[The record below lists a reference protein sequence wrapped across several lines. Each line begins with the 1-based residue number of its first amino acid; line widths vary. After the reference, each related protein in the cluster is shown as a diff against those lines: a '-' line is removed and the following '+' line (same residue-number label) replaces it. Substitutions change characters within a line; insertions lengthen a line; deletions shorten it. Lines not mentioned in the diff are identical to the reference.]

1 MAKQVFLVSG
11 MTCASCAG
19 TVERA
24 VAQLEGVSEAT
35 VNLATEKLT
44 VERDQAVSD
53 QAVLAAVGEAGY
65 EAQVYEVGTS
75 PSQEE
80 REEKHLASLKRA
92 LVWSA
97 VFTLPLF
104 YLTMGSM
111 VGLPVP
117 MALSPDQSPVA
128 YVWTNILLT
137 LPVVGLSIGFF
148 QRGFKAL
155 FKGHPNMD
163 SLVAVAS
170 FAALLYS
177 LNAVRHVLA
186 GHAHHAHDLYFESVA
201 VILTLMTFGKYLET
215 LSKGRTSQ
223 ALKKLLRL
231 SAKEATVRRDGQTY
245 RLPIEDLVVGDE
257 IELAAGE
264 KVAVDGQ
271 VIWGQSAIDESLLT
285 GEAMPVEKTIGSPV
299 YAGSINGQGSLRYR
313 AEKIGSGTLLAQ
325 IIQLVEEAQ
334 SSKPPIA
341 KLADQVSRIFVPA
354 VMTLA
359 LLTFLFWWG
368 LMGQTPTFALTTSLA
383 VLVIACPCALGLA
396 TPTAIMVGTGLAAEQ
411 SILYKRGDMLEL
423 AHQVDT
429 VVLDKTGT
437 LTLGK
442 PQLVTCQAYGAS
454 ESEVLQ
460 WAASLEQLSQHPLS
474 VAILEAAAAADLALL
489 PVNQLDTLA
498 GYGLFGTIAEQGFW
512 LGNDRLMT
520 EQGIDL
526 SAVQPAVAAAT
537 AAGQT
542 PIFLAREGQ
551 LLGLLTVA
559 DTIRPEAPAT
569 VAKLKAAGLSVVM
582 LTGDHEKTAQ
592 AIAQEVG
599 ISEVISQV
607 LPQDKAS
614 VVAQLQAQG
623 RKVAMVGDGIND
635 APALTV
641 ADVGI
646 AIGAGAD
653 IAVEAADV
661 VLMTADLAA
670 LLRVFAISRET
681 LKAIKQNLFLAF
693 VYNVLA
699 IPVAMGLL
707 YIFGGPLL
715 NPMLAGLAMSLS
727 SVSVIANTLRLRT
740 SSHISAVT

>member
-1 MAKQVFLVSG
+1 MAKQEFLVSG
-11 MTCASCAG
+11 MTCATCAG

-24 VAQLEGVSEAT
+24 VAGLEGVTVAT
-35 VNLATEKLT
+35 VNLATEKLK
-44 VERDQAVSD
+44 VERADSLSD
-53 QAVLAAVGEAGY
+53 QAILAAVEQAGY
-65 EAQVYEVGTS
+65 EAQVYEAGTS

-80 REEKHLASLKRA
+80 REEAHLGRLKRS
-92 LVWSA
+92 LIGSA

-117 MALSPDQSPVA
+117 AALSPEQSPVA
-128 YVWTNILLT
+128 YVWANILLT
-137 LPVVGLSIGFF
+137 LPVVGLSLGFF
-148 QRGFKAL
+148 KRGFKAL

-177 LNAVRHVLA
+177 FNAARHVLA
-186 GHAHHAHDLYFESVA
+186 GHGHHAHDLYFESVA

-245 RLPIEDLVVGDE
+245 RLPIKDLVVGDE

-285 GEAMPVEKTIGSPV
+285 GEAMPVEKTVGSPV

-313 AEKIGSGTLLAQ
+313 AEKIGSETLLAQ

-341 KLADQVSRIFVPA
+341 KLADQVSRVFVPA
-354 VMTLA
+354 VMALA
-359 LLTFLFWWG
+359 GLTFLFWWLG
-368 LMGQTPTFALTTSLA
+368 MGQTLAFALTTSLA

-411 SILYKRGDMLEL
+411 GILYKRGDMLEL

-454 ESEVLQ
+454 ETEFLQ
-460 WAASLEQLSQHPLS
+460 LAASLEQLSQHPLS

-489 PVNQLDTLA
+489 PVDQLDTLA
-498 GYGLFGTIAEQGFW
+498 GYGLFGTIAEQDYW
-512 LGNDRLMT
+512 LGNDRLMR

-526 SAVQPAVAAAT
+526 SAAQPAVAAAT

-614 VVAQLQAQG
+614 VVADLQAKG

-661 VLMTADLAA
+661 VLMTADLAG
-670 LLRVFAISRET
+670 LLKVFAISRET

-693 VYNVLA
+693 IYNVLA

-707 YIFGGPLL
+707 YLFGGPLL

-727 SVSVIANTLRLRT
+727 SVSVIANTLRLKRKT
-740 SSHISAVT
+740 W